1 MWCRLTR
8 QSAEAWMTLTRIERD
23 AMADLAVEIQQEQ
36 QRQIDAAKAKAK
48 AGTRGT
54 RRGR

>member
-1 MWCRLTR
+1 
-8 QSAEAWMTLTRIERD
+8 MTLTRIERD